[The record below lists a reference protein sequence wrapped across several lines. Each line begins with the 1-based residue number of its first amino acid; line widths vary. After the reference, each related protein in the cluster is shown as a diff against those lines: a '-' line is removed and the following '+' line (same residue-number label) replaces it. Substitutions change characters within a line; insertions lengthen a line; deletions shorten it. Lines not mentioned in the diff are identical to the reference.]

1 VSRPTHIYVAL
12 LRGVNLGPARR
23 IQMAAL
29 RELLGGHGH
38 ENVATYLQ
46 SGNIVLESSLTS
58 ARLEQTLETQLAAGL
73 GFDVDVLV
81 RTAQEMAEIVAR
93 NPLGAVA
100 GDPAR
105 YLVTFLRKKPGSS
118 LVERLTSAGVAPEV
132 VVAAGRELYSWHPGG
147 VGRSELGKLL
157 QPKRLGLTASARNW
171 RVVEQL
177 SALARGR

>member
-1 VSRPTHIYVAL
+1 MSRPTHIYVAL

-23 IQMAAL
+23 VQMAAL

-46 SGNIVLESSLTS
+46 SGNVVLESSLTPK
-58 ARLEQTLETQLAAGL
+58 RLEQTLEAQLAAGL

-81 RTAQEMAEIVAR
+81 RTAQDLTEIVAH
-93 NPLGAVA
+93 NPLRDVAV
-100 GDPAR
+100 DPAR
-105 YLVTFLRKKPGSS
+105 YLVTFLRAKPVPS
-118 LVERLTSAGVAPEV
+118 LVESLTAAEVRPEV

-147 VGRSELGKLL
+147 VGRSELAKLL
-157 QPKRLGLTASARNW
+157 QPKRLGIAASARNW

-177 SALARGR
+177 SALAGGR